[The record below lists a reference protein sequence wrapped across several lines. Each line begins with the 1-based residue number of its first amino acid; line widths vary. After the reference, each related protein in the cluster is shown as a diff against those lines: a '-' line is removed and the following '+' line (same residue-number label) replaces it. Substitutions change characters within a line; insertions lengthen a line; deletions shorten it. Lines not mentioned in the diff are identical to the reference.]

1 MQLKKIG
8 VKMRMTG
15 KMTNAVK
22 KMINAITLQQTNAI
36 TLQQLFNTQ
45 LMTQDKL
52 IHKGVYDRY
61 KDEHTVTVPADDVGL
76 ASYHIQHLLSEIG
89 EVLDADKRW
98 KSYRNNKYDK
108 NAKLEELADCFVVLM
123 NIAMFSGFD
132 GNDLANAIQQK
143 LGVVSDRIETL

>member
-1 MQLKKIG
+1 MSGKKIN
-8 VKMRMTG
+8 T
-15 KMTNAVK
+15 
-22 KMINAITLQQTNAI
+22 I

-45 LMTQDKL
+45 LTTQNRL

-61 KDEHTVTVPADDVGL
+61 KDEHTVAVPVDDVSL
-76 ASYHIQHLLSEIG
+76 ASYHVQQLISEIG
-89 EVLDADKRW
+89 EMLEADKRW
-98 KSYRNNKYDK
+98 KSHRNDKYDK

-143 LGVVSDRIETL
+143 LGVVSDRFGEL